1 VKTDSAATEEG
12 YQDLLRGMERKPIP
26 TVESLIHVQRLMKL
40 QNPKIGDVKLDDLN
54 DGPNHSQ
61 DRRKR
66 VYRPGV
72 RGSGRKSK
80 VVAGCGR

>member
-40 QNPKIGDVKLDDLN
+40 QNPKIGDVKLEELN
-54 DGPNHSQ
+54 DSRIIRKIDESGFI
-61 DRRKR
+61 DRA
-66 VYRPGV
+66 YAAQGV
-72 RGSGRKSK
+72 NLK
-80 VVAGCGR
+80 

>member
-54 DGPNHSQ
+54 DGRIIRKIDESGFI
-61 DRRKR
+61 DRA
-66 VYRPGV
+66 YAAQGV
-72 RGSGRKSK
+72 NLK
-80 VVAGCGR
+80 

>member
-1 VKTDSAATEEG
+1 VKTDAAAAEEG

-54 DGPNHSQ
+54 DGRIIRKIDESGFI
-61 DRRKR
+61 DRA
-66 VYRPGV
+66 YAAQGV
-72 RGSGRKSK
+72 NLK
-80 VVAGCGR
+80 

>member
-54 DGPNHSQ
+54 DGRIIRKIDESGFI
-61 DRRKR
+61 DRA
-66 VYRPGV
+66 YAAQGV
-72 RGSGRKSK
+72 SPK
-80 VVAGCGR
+80 

>member
-1 VKTDSAATEEG
+1 VKTDSAAAEEG

-54 DGPNHSQ
+54 DGRIIRKIDESGFI
-61 DRRKR
+61 DRA
-66 VYRPGV
+66 YAAQGV
-72 RGSGRKSK
+72 NLK
-80 VVAGCGR
+80 